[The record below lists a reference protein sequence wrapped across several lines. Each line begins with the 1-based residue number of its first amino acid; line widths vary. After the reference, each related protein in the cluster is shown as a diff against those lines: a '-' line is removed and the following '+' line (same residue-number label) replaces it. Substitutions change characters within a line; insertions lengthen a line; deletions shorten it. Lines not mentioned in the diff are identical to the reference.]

1 MIRQRNERKKIMSKL
16 FSGIILLLS
25 VMVYPVAGVC
35 EGLQKKFIIGGYVG
49 PHQTEEQYRLF
60 KQAGFNTVLDYPWE
74 GDKYQKTLE
83 LAEKVGGLDV
93 ILDISQQFLIYK
105 PEPFVPY
112 ERIAKFIKEVQGNKA
127 VIGYNLFDEPT
138 AAQVAILVAA
148 GKYVKSL
155 EPDKLTWISF
165 FLHNDKLARSV
176 LEQFTPTVISSPHYP
191 YRGKD
196 DSLEELYRIL
206 ETYRSMALQFRTP
219 LWLFVQSASW
229 SWPQNRD
236 DDRRAPTAA
245 EMRLQVYSDLA
256 YGARALWYFTYA
268 TPHHTKMLTSVILDS
283 DDKIKPAYAGVK
295 AINAEVQALGPV
307 LMTLS
312 SIDVM
317 HLKPNHK
324 GVKPFAPNSVIA
336 KIDGENLLTGFFKD
350 ASGGDYF
357 MVVNKLTRSANK
369 NIRLTLQPKVK
380 GLLQIDKVS
389 GRPVQYPLNKGA
401 AVINLEPGDGMLFK
415 VI

>member
-1 MIRQRNERKKIMSKL
+1 MCQLIA
-16 FSGIILLLS
+16 GVVLLLS
-25 VMVYPVAGVC
+25 FVICPTSGGC
-35 EGLQKKFIIGGYVG
+35 ESLQKRFIIGGYVG

-83 LAEKVGGLDV
+83 LAQKVGGIDV

-112 ERIAKFIKEVQGNKA
+112 ERIAKFIKEVQKNKT
-127 VIGYNLFDEPT
+127 VIGYNLFDEPN
-138 AAQVAILVAA
+138 ASQVAILVAA
-148 GKYVKSL
+148 GKYVSSL
-155 EPDKLTWISF
+155 DPDKLTWISF

-196 DSLEELYRIL
+196 DRFEELYQIL
-206 ETYRSMALQFRTP
+206 ETYRTMALQFRTP
-219 LWLFVQSASW
+219 LWLFVQSAAW
-229 SWPQNRD
+229 NWPQNRD

-245 EMRLQVYSDLA
+245 EMRMQVYSDLA
-256 YGARALWYFTYA
+256 YGAKALWYFTYA
-268 TPHHTKMLTSVILDS
+268 TPRHTKQFTSVILDQ
-283 DDKIKPAYAGVK
+283 DDRVKPAYAGIK
-295 AINAEVQALGPV
+295 AINTEVQALGPV
-307 LMTLS
+307 LMTLNS
-312 SIDVM
+312 VEVT
-317 HLKPNHK
+317 HVRPNHK

-336 KIDGENLLTGFFKD
+336 KIEGDNLLTGFFKD

-357 MVVNKLTRSANK
+357 MVVNKLTKSANK
-369 NIRLTLQPKVK
+369 NIRVTLQPKVT
-380 GLLQIDKVS
+380 GLLQIDKVT
-389 GRPVQYPLNKGA
+389 GRPLPYPLTKGA

-415 VI
+415 VN